1 MSHLFSKKFKA
12 GTDEK
17 SELPL
22 PPKTEQ
28 VIADLEAAKPDDVVF
43 TTDIGLVDVEDVVH
57 QDLNRATFAL
67 TRRFQQK
74 QHIEAGF
81 LEHGSSEKVVSGSI
95 TTEDQEQD
103 NLYEKVIEYNQ
114 NVEKLVNLHQSLPK
128 VLENLSHLNKEIEED
143 RNCVTDTYKEA
154 LKLYQ
159 EVNAEEIGSQ

>member
-1 MSHLFSKKFKA
+1 MRKGKRQEGH
-12 GTDEK
+12 G
-17 SELPL
+17 
-22 PPKTEQ
+22 Q
-28 VIADLEAAKPDDVVF
+28 
-43 TTDIGLVDVEDVVH
+43 
-57 QDLNRATFAL
+57 R
-67 TRRFQQK
+67 